1 MPRSRLTD
9 SARSKGGVR
18 NGDKREG
25 HPKETRGEAFR
36 KVSPRD
42 HKEVFQG
49 SWGDFGETYPRAH
62 EGDLLVVEAV
72 HGAGRR
78 AVPPARSASTAAREG
93 GSRLGSGRCEAAGG
107 EAMTGSE
114 SGSGPFRAGWVPA
127 WDPQR
132 VAAPRAVMSPNFY
145 RNSRDIT
152 RGGERPRPRS
162 APLSRSPP
170 SLPLLSAAGPQPGP
184 FPRRPARPIHKLLP
198 PPSSSFTPSPSRA
211 RPRSRAPPAIHT
223 ARPAPFISTAP
234 APGRAA
240 PSRIEPPGPAR
251 TAGQRGLTRCRPGAG
266 PGVPGRRSSESGTAL
281 PLCAGPQLPSQQP
294 PPRHAQRRLFTLC
307 AAQWGAGSRPPAPAD
322 WSRRRPRARPPR
334 AAPRGTI
341 ENGGVG
347 GGKAANG
354 RRAICMAPPRAF
366 FIHKKIE
373 GEEAGGWGGGSSGF
387 KGAAAPPQEGVG

>member
-1 MPRSRLTD
+1 MPRSGLTD

-152 RGGERPRPRS
+152 RGGGA
-162 APLSRSPP
+162 APSPLRAA
-170 SLPLLSAAGPQPGP
+170 LPLLSVPAAAQRRGAAAGP
-184 FPRRPARPIHKLLP
+184 
-198 PPSSSFTPSPSRA
+198 
-211 RPRSRAPPAIHT
+211 
-223 ARPAPFISTAP
+223 
-234 APGRAA
+234 
-240 PSRIEPPGPAR
+240 
-251 TAGQRGLTRCRPGAG
+251 
-266 PGVPGRRSSESGTAL
+266 VPT
-281 PLCAGPQLPSQQP
+281 
-294 PPRHAQRRLFTLC
+294 
-307 AAQWGAGSRPPAPAD
+307 
-322 WSRRRPRARPPR
+322 PPR
-334 AAPRGTI
+334 AP
-341 ENGGVG
+341 
-347 GGKAANG
+347 
-354 RRAICMAPPRAF
+354 
-366 FIHKKIE
+366 H
-373 GEEAGGWGGGSSGF
+373 S
-387 KGAAAPPQEGVG
+387 